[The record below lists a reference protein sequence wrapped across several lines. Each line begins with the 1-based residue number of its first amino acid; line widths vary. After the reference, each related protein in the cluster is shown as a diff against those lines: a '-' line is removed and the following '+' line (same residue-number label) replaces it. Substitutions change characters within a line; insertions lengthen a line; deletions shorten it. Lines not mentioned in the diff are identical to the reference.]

1 MEKEGRKIEEK
12 IGIFLSK
19 KDFNLVINSFKNFLF
34 LSRNLKISNIL
45 IDNGALLKITDLNI
59 FVRTPNLLEKLKSTS
74 SAPEVLL
81 RNELTAKSDVW
92 SIGIVLI
99 EVSISNIQ

>member
-1 MEKEGRKIEEK
+1 M
-12 IGIFLSK
+12 
-19 KDFNLVINSFKNFLF
+19 
-34 LSRNLKISNIL
+34 
-45 IDNGALLKITDLNI
+45 
-59 FVRTPNLLEKLKSTS
+59 RTPNLLEKLKSTS

-99 EVSISNIQ
+99 EVSIIKHAMKGKKCSKFDYLLMGSDGSWEPLDTRERRVDESRISH